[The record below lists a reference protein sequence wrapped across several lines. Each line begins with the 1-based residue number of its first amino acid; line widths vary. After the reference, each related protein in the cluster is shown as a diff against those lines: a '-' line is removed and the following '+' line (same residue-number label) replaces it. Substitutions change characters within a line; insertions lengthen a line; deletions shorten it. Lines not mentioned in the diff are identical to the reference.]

1 MDNQFKPINTQEEFD
16 ALISQRLQRERDSIS
31 KQYAD
36 YEEIKAKLSE
46 IENENSN
53 LKNQVNDFTNKHAT
67 SESTINELNS
77 KIKSYETDSAKTRIA
92 LEMGLP
98 YDLAQRLKGENE
110 EDLRKDAEMLYRMI
124 GNNKP
129 APFASNENQ
138 NINNEKVAYKQ
149 LLESLK

>member
-138 NINNEKVAYKQ
+138 NINHEKVAYKQ